1 MAETKDKPPGG
12 TEDTPAKGAGAA
24 TEELPILALKNVVV
38 FPGVVL
44 PIHVSRDRSVAA
56 IEAVLSDKRIIGLL
70 TQKDENV
77 DEPGTEDLYSVG
89 TIGQI
94 LKVLKMPEGGVRVL
108 TQGLA
113 RYRVRKWLS
122 EDPYFKA
129 VVEPLPE
136 ETTESLQLQAMM
148 RSVNEQFRQYVEGS
162 KSLPR
167 DNLVVANNIKE
178 GGRLADFVAANIGIA
193 DNLRQ
198 EVLETTDPVAR
209 LQKVNEMLMREIQLL
224 MMSSKIQSQVQEE
237 VGKSQREYFLREQLK
252 AIQREL
258 GESDPKEHEQ
268 QEYDGKIKAA
278 LLPEE
283 VEKKAREE
291 LQRLD
296 RMHPESAEAGVIRT
310 YLDTL
315 CSLPWAIES
324 PDEVSIENARRILD
338 EDHYGL
344 EEIKQRLLEFL
355 GVHKIKKSVKGP
367 ILCLVGPPGVGKTSL
382 GKSVARAM
390 GRKFVRMSLGGVRDE
405 AEIRGHRRTY
415 VGSMPGRILQGVRT
429 AATRNPVMMLDEI
442 DKLGSDVFRGDP
454 SSALLEAL
462 DPEQNFSF
470 SDHYLE
476 VPFDLSKVLFIATAN
491 VLDTIP
497 PALRDRMEVIRLAGY
512 TELEKVRIVQ
522 RFLLPKQLDNHGLAK
537 KALRISPQMI
547 KELTLKY
554 TREAGLRNCER
565 EIAKICRKVALK
577 VAEGK
582 LTAEHIT
589 KLEQLHEYLGT
600 PRFDFEEVR
609 RQDAVGVAT
618 GMVWTNAGGDIQVI
632 EAAFMPG
639 KGQLILTGQ
648 LGDVMQ
654 ESCKAALTYCRASAE
669 RLGIDQ
675 ELFTSRDVHLH
686 FPAGAIQKDG
696 PSAGI
701 TIAVAIISV
710 FANRKVSS
718 RIAMT
723 GEITLKG
730 RVLPIGGLKEKMLG
744 SKRAGI
750 RKVLIPAANRKD
762 LDDIPDEIKNGME
775 VIHVEHLDDVLRH
788 VFLNW
793 REPPAAPP
801 RREAAPRTA
810 PGRRAAKPRKA
821 PAKTGK

>member
-1 MAETKDKPPGG
+1 MAESLQNPTGAGGKPP
-12 TEDTPAKGAGAA
+12 AGLDIP

-44 PIHVSRDRSVAA
+44 PIHVSRDRSIAA

-70 TQKDENV
+70 TQKDETI
-77 DEPGTEDLYSVG
+77 DEPGTSDLYTVG

-113 RYRVRKWLS
+113 RYRVQKWTG
-122 EDPYFKA
+122 EEPYFKA
-129 VVEPLPE
+129 IVQPLPE
-136 ETTESLQLQAMM
+136 DETDSLQLQAMM
-148 RSVNEQFRQYVEGS
+148 RSVQEQFRQYVDVS
-162 KSLPR
+162 KSLPK
-167 DNLVVANNIKE
+167 DNLIVANNIKE
-178 GGRLADFVAANIGIA
+178 GGRLADFVAANIAIG

-198 EVLETTDPVAR
+198 EVLETIEPVLR
-209 LQKVNEMLMREIQLL
+209 LQKVNEMLTREIQLL

-237 VGKSQREYFLREQLK
+237 VGKSQRDYFLREQMK

-258 GESDPKEHEQ
+258 GESDPKEQEQ
-268 QEYDGKIKAA
+268 QEYNKKIEAA
-278 LLPEE
+278 QMPED
-283 VEKKAREE
+283 VEKKARDEM
-291 LQRLD
+291 QRLE

-315 CSLPWAIES
+315 CGLPWAIES

-344 EEIKQRLLEFL
+344 DEVKQRLLEFL

-415 VGSMPGRILQGVRT
+415 VGSMPGRILQGVRSAGT
-429 AATRNPVMMLDEI
+429 NNPVMMLDEI

-491 VLDTIP
+491 VLDTVP
-497 PALRDRMEVIRLAGY
+497 AALRDRMEVIRLAGY
-512 TELEKVRIVQ
+512 TELEKVKIVQ
-522 RFLLPKQLDNHGLAK
+522 RFILPKQLENHGLK
-537 KALRISPQMI
+537 KSALRISPAMI

-565 EIAKICRKVALK
+565 EISKICRKVALK
-577 VAEGK
+577 IAEAK
-582 LTAEHIT
+582 TTSENLT
-589 KLEQLHEYLGT
+589 KVEQLHEYLGT
-600 PRFDFEEVR
+600 PRYDWEEVR
-609 RQDAVGVAT
+609 REDQVGVAT

-639 KGQLILTGQ
+639 KGVLTLTGQ
-648 LGDVMQ
+648 LGEVMQ
-654 ESCKAALTYCRASAE
+654 ESCKAALTYCRAHAE
-669 RLGIDQ
+669 ELGIDT
-675 ELFTSRDVHLH
+675 ELFGTRDIHLH

-701 TIAVAIISV
+701 TIAVAIISL
-710 FANRKVSS
+710 FANRKISAKV
-718 RIAMT
+718 AMT

-730 RVLPIGGLKEKMLG
+730 RVLAIGGLKEKMLG
-744 SKRAGI
+744 AKRAGI
-750 RKVLIPAANRKD
+750 RKIIIPALNRKD
-762 LDDIPDEIKNGME
+762 LDDIPDEIKRGME
-775 VIHVEHLDDVLRH
+775 VAYVEHLDDVLVH
-788 VFLNW
+788 AFPHW
-793 REPPAAPP
+793 REQPAAPP
-801 RREAAPRTA
+801 HRKVEAKP
-810 PGRRAAKPRKA
+810 PAAKAAAIKRTK
-821 PAKTGK
+821 PAGKSGK

>member
-1 MAETKDKPPGG
+1 MAESLQNPTGAGGKPPTGR
-12 TEDTPAKGAGAA
+12 DIP

-44 PIHVSRDRSVAA
+44 PIHVSRDRSIAA

-70 TQKDENV
+70 TQKDETV
-77 DEPGTEDLYSVG
+77 DEPATSDLYTVG

-113 RYRVRKWLS
+113 RYRVQKWTG
-122 EDPYFKA
+122 EEPYFKA
-129 VVEPLPE
+129 IVQPLPE
-136 ETTESLQLQAMM
+136 DESDSLQLQAMI
-148 RSVNEQFRQYVEGS
+148 RSVQEQFRQYVDVS
-162 KSLPR
+162 KSLPK
-167 DNLVVANNIKE
+167 DNLIVANNIKE
-178 GGRLADFVAANIGIA
+178 GGRLADFVAANIAIG

-198 EVLETTDPVAR
+198 EVLETIEPVLR
-209 LQKVNEMLMREIQLL
+209 LQKVNEMLTREIQLL

-237 VGKSQREYFLREQLK
+237 VGKSQRDYFLREQMK

-258 GESDPKEHEQ
+258 GESDPKEQEQ
-268 QEYDGKIKAA
+268 QEYDKKIQAA
-278 LLPEE
+278 QMPEE
-283 VEKKAREE
+283 VEKKARDEM
-291 LQRLD
+291 QRLE

-315 CSLPWAIES
+315 CGLPWATES

-344 EEIKQRLLEFL
+344 DEVKQRLLEFL

-415 VGSMPGRILQGVRT
+415 VGSMPGRILQGIRT
-429 AATRNPVMMLDEI
+429 AGTNNPVMMLDEI

-491 VLDTIP
+491 VLDTVP
-497 PALRDRMEVIRLAGY
+497 AALRDRMEVIRLAGY
-512 TELEKVRIVQ
+512 TELEKVKIVQ
-522 RFLLPKQLDNHGLAK
+522 RFILPKQLENHGLK
-537 KALRISPQMI
+537 KSALRISPAMI

-565 EIAKICRKVALK
+565 EISKICRKVALK
-577 VAEGK
+577 IAEAK
-582 LTAEHIT
+582 ATAVNLT
-589 KLEQLHEYLGT
+589 KFEQLHEYLGT
-600 PRFDFEEVR
+600 PRYDWEEVR
-609 RQDAVGVAT
+609 REDQVGVAT

-639 KGQLILTGQ
+639 KGVLTLTGQ
-648 LGDVMQ
+648 LGEVMQ
-654 ESCKAALTYCRASAE
+654 ESCKAALTYCRAHADE
-669 RLGIDQ
+669 LGIDT
-675 ELFTSRDVHLH
+675 ELFGTRDIHLH

-701 TIAVAIISV
+701 TIAVAIISL
-710 FANRKVSS
+710 FANRKISAKV
-718 RIAMT
+718 AMT

-730 RVLPIGGLKEKMLG
+730 RVLAIGGLKEKMLG
-744 SKRAGI
+744 AKRAGI
-750 RKVLIPAANRKD
+750 HKIIIPALNRKD
-762 LDDIPDEIKNGME
+762 LDDIPDEIKHGME
-775 VIHVEHLDDVLRH
+775 VAYVEHLDDVLVH
-788 VFLNW
+788 AFPHW
-793 REPPAAPP
+793 REQPAAPP
-801 RREAAPRTA
+801 QRKV
-810 PGRRAAKPRKA
+810 AAKPPAVKPAVMKRGKA
-821 PAKTGK
+821 AGKTGK